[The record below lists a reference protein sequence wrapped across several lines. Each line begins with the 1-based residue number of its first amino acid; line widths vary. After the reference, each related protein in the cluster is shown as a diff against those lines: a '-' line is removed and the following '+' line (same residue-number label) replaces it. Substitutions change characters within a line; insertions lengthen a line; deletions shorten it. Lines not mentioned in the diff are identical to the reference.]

1 MMTVTIT
8 TFGVLHGQ
16 APEARDPQRVVS
28 IDLTHALRNPFDD
41 PAMREL
47 TGFDSVVFEHVMST
61 PGAAE
66 IVDDAVDQVLTYLD
80 AANAPVDVHSFCK
93 GGRHRSVS
101 VARAIQA
108 RLAYLG
114 IAADMLHL
122 YVHKPVVVQGAVPAG
137 YRHGGAR

>member
-1 MMTVTIT
+1 MTVTIT
-8 TFGVLHGQ
+8 TFGVLHGH
-16 APEARDPQRVVS
+16 APAARDPRRVVS

-47 TGFDSVVFEHVMST
+47 TGFDQVVFEHVMST

-66 IVDDAVDQVLTYLD
+66 IVADAVDQVLAYLED
-80 AANAPVDVHSFCK
+80 ADTPVDVLSFCK

-108 RLAYLG
+108 RLAEHG
-114 IAADMLHL
+114 ISADVIHL
-122 YVHKPVVVQGAVPAG
+122 DVRKPVVHQDAVPAG
-137 YRHGGAR
+137 YRRGGAR